1 MMRTQVRLAGLWIT
15 LVLLYV
21 YCDIY
26 SFHRPG
32 YVADMTAGKIGP
44 FDVSQGTLAGFG
56 VLMAVPILMIP
67 ASLFLNLVIVR
78 WLSLLVGILYT
89 LVNVGNLV
97 GETWAYYWV
106 YGLLEI
112 AVTALIIGV
121 AATRT
126 VRSSPARDT
135 VTTWTQTR
143 RSDAL

>member
-1 MMRTQVRLAGLWIT
+1 MTRTQTRLTGLWIT

-67 ASLFLNLVIVR
+67 ACLLLKPVIEEHSGSEPAGDGASSRTIRPVQPVLGVVSQDGLVQ
-78 WLSLLVGILYT
+78 LLVVLP
-89 LVNVGNLV
+89 
-97 GETWAYYWV
+97 
-106 YGLLEI
+106 
-112 AVTALIIGV
+112 V
-121 AATRT
+121 A
-126 VRSSPARDT
+126 
-135 VTTWTQTR
+135 QTR
-143 RSDAL
+143 PCIRHCV